1 MNPSRIDIADLVR
14 RSQAMAQGAG
24 FTAGSL
30 GGASPGDGALT
41 EVSGFGGNPGQL
53 RMLEFIPDGLPA
65 GAPLV
70 VALHG
75 CTQTAGGYDH
85 GTGWS
90 TLASRLGFALLLP
103 EQRAGNNANRCFN
116 WFEPGDTA
124 RDRGEAAS
132 IRQMVAHMIARHRLD
147 PKRVFVT
154 GLSAG
159 GAMTSVMLATY
170 PEVFAAGAILAG
182 LPHGAAHSMP
192 EAFEAMATGRPRPAA
207 ERAAA
212 VRGASPHRG
221 PWPRVAVW
229 QGDADSTVRPANAT
243 EILKQWRALHGLE
256 GAPEGGVPLSRAHRV
271 ERWRGPDGTPTIE
284 HHMIAGMGHGV
295 PIAPRAEAAD
305 GKAALGAAAP
315 FILDVG
321 VASTGAISE
330 FFGLGE
336 AAPRRAAAPQTDP
349 TPEPEPEP
357 VSPPQERPAQP
368 GWLDRIIAVGRDGI
382 AQVVPAAPKAAPVAW
397 LKKLL
402 PGEPP
407 RRAEAERPEPPPAG
421 GRIDPGHVI
430 RRALRAAGLLDR

>member
-1 MNPSRIDIADLVR
+1 LNPSRIDLADLVR
-14 RSQAMAQGAG
+14 RSQAIAQGTG
-24 FTAGSL
+24 FTAGNL
-30 GGASPGDGALT
+30 GGAPPGDGALV
-41 EVSGFGGNPGQL
+41 EVSGFGSNPGQL
-53 RMLEFIPDGLPA
+53 RMLEFIPDTSPA

-90 TLASRLGFALLLP
+90 TLATRRGFALLLP
-103 EQRAGNNANRCFN
+103 EQRAANNANRCFN
-116 WFEPGDTA
+116 WFEPGHTR

-132 IRQMVAHMIARHRLD
+132 IRQMVAHMISRHRLD

-182 LPHGAAHSMP
+182 LPHGAAQSMP

-212 VRGASPHRG
+212 VRDASPHRG

-229 QGDADSTVRPANAT
+229 HGDADITVRPANAT

-256 GAPEGGVPLSRAHRV
+256 GAPETGTALGRAHRV
-271 ERWRGPDGTPTIE
+271 ELWRGPDGTPLVE
-284 HHMIAGMGHGV
+284 HHAIAGMGHGV
-295 PIAPRAEAAD
+295 PIAQGTGAGD
-305 GKAALGAAAP
+305 GDAPLGAAAP

-321 VASTGAISE
+321 VASTAAIAG
-330 FFGLGE
+330 FFGLAA
-336 AAPRRAAAPQTDP
+336 AAPLRAAAP
-349 TPEPEPEP
+349 EPED
-357 VSPPQERPAQP
+357 ERPDQP

-382 AQVVPAAPKAAPVAW
+382 ARVVPAASKPAATPPAW

-407 RRAEAERPEPPPAG
+407 RRPEAPADVPEPPAAG
-421 GRIDPGHVI
+421 GRIDPGQVI